1 MIKKLSIII
10 AIIWFAFLAVLVF
23 KEQILGFL
31 GQTKEEEKVVQGMAP
46 PVVDRPPLQAPVSP
60 PVIPVKPETIPFA
73 PLPNLPPSVP
83 QKEIVKKPGNN
94 ALPVDEMTAPPAN
107 LQAKKQLDSFGLI
120 CTKFERVPSR
130 FRLVS
135 WDKTKKVELEDLSQV
150 DPVTQKHPR
159 FWLNIRTPY
168 KEFIH
173 RNSKESFFRPTT
185 MNDPNKRIIAHS
197 FEIKKKAID
206 YSSRMNSIG
215 YLILH
220 DFKIGGPPYQLTSE
234 METPLTSSYYLHF
247 EQNMGPQKFFHDLT
261 GKKNGYAFGGWGL
274 EYKVIKQNFAQNKI
288 TVLKKD
294 LKTGMVVEKD
304 LYGPTAF

>member
-31 GQTKEEEKVVQGMAP
+31 GQTKEEEKLCKIWPHRSWTVLHSGSS
-46 PVVDRPPLQAPVSP
+46 SP
-60 PVIPVKPETIPFA
+60 PVIPVKPETIPFV

-94 ALPVDEMTAPPAN
+94 ALPVDEVTPPAN

-150 DPVTQKHPR
+150 DPVTQKHRR
-159 FWLNIRTPY
+159 FWLNVRTPY

-206 YSSRMNSIG
+206 YSSRMNSIV

-234 METPLTSSYYLHF
+234 METPLTSSYYLLF
-247 EQNMGPQKFFHDLT
+247 EQNMGPRNFFMTLPVKRTVMHLVA
-261 GKKNGYAFGGWGL
+261 GVWN
-274 EYKVIKQNFAQNKI
+274 IK
-288 TVLKKD
+288 
-294 LKTGMVVEKD
+294 
-304 LYGPTAF
+304 